1 MDRAAPLS
9 GTHRRLRIVTAIGA
23 LLVLLGTYLVSATGQ
38 ADAAPTRADRADAA
52 PDRANG
58 DFGTNVIRVAEF
70 PADCT
75 YSHRLPDDPI
85 IFPGLPGHRTCTASS
100 AAR

>member
-9 GTHRRLRIVTAIGA
+9 GTHRRLRLATAIGA
-23 LLVLLGTYLVSATGQ
+23 LLVLLGTYVVST
-38 ADAAPTRADRADAA
+38 TERADAA
-52 PDRANG
+52 PVANA
-58 DFGTNVIRVAEF
+58 IRVAEF

-85 IFPGLPGHRTCTASS
+85 IFPGLPGPRTCTASS
-100 AAR
+100 APR

>member
-9 GTHRRLRIVTAIGA
+9 GTPRRLRLATAIGA
-23 LLVLLGTYLVSATGQ
+23 LLVLLGTYLVST
-38 ADAAPTRADRADAA
+38 TNRADAA
-52 PDRANG
+52 QAG
-58 DFGTNVIRVAEF
+58 ADFGVNVIRVAEF

-85 IFPGLPGHRTCTASS
+85 VFPGLPGRRTCTASS